1 MTPFPKVPDCNLR
14 FTLTRYTPPDG
25 SVPIE
30 TPCPAGSVLL
40 DKFIDVI
47 EKFNWFAKLL
57 YCELKSNS
65 NKNLNNLS
73 C

>member
-25 SVPIE
+25 SVPIV
-30 TPCPAGSVLL
+30 TACPAGSVLL

-57 YCELKSNS
+57 FCELFKIRIKGDKCVRS
-65 NKNLNNLS
+65 
-73 C
+73 

>member
-30 TPCPAGSVLL
+30 TPCPAGNVVL
-40 DKFIDVI
+40 DNV
-47 EKFNWFAKLL
+47 KLL
-57 YCELKSNS
+57 IL
-65 NKNLNNLS
+65 
-73 C
+73 